1 MFKFNPEK
9 QTGGQYARSVAG
21 GVGTV
26 FAAGAVGAGVG
37 YTAAQQMGIDSGVP
51 TALGATAGFGVALG
65 ANFALRNPGRAL
77 GVIGTPLYHVGGYLK
92 ENITPSGVMSTLE
105 GVGNASLK
113 VAQTAGPL
121 VGAVGSAAVQS
132 AGEFASIARGML
144 KKNPENTIGY
154 SLNAFGKVAVGA
166 GVVASSLKKAFDTHE
181 KIHMGSND
189 GQVATA
195 TPGMKSSTM
204 DYAGA
209 TGDLNF
215 SMYANRRG

>member
-1 MFKFNPEK
+1 MFKFDPEK
-9 QTGGQYARSVAG
+9 QTGGQYARSMAG

-26 FAAGAVGAGVG
+26 VAAGAVGAGVG
-37 YTAAQQMGIDSGVP
+37 YVAGQQIGMDP
-51 TALGATAGFGVALG
+51 TVSTTIGSVAGATIGLG
-65 ANFALRNPGRAL
+65 ANFAIRNPARAL
-77 GVIGTPLYHVGGYLK
+77 GIVGTPLYHVGGYLK
-92 ENITPSGVMSTLE
+92 ENVTPGGVMSTLE
-105 GVGNASLK
+105 NIGTKSLGAAKAVAPVVSSVG
-113 VAQTAGPL
+113 TA
-121 VGAVGSAAVQS
+121 AIQS
-132 AGEFASIARGML
+132 AGEFASIARGMVS
-144 KKNPENTIGY
+144 KNPENTIGY

-189 GQVATA
+189 GQIATA
-195 TPGMKSSTM
+195 TPGMRSSTM